1 MKSRITKKAVLYFV
15 LRFVVIGVMVLK
27 FVERDWFSAFLCVL
41 TLLLFMI
48 PSFLEKRLNIELP
61 TLLEY
66 IILLFIFSAEI
77 LGEINRFYLRIP
89 YWDTILHTLNG
100 FIMAGIGLSMI
111 DILNRHDSLH
121 FKMSQIFVCLVAFC
135 FSMTVGVL
143 WEFFEYGMDTF
154 THTDMQKDTY
164 VNRIDSVDLNPSGEN
179 VPLAVEKITAVTVS
193 GTVNGE
199 ETTLTLDSYLD
210 VGLNDTM
217 EDLFVNCIGAL
228 VFSFFGYFYLNGR
241 SKFASGFIPRLKS
254 HKEDK
259 DEN

>member
-179 VPLAVEKITAVTVS
+179 VPLAVENITAVTVS

-210 VGLNDTM
+210 IGLNDTM

>member
-48 PSFLEKRLNIELP
+48 PSFLEKKLNIELP

>member
-1 MKSRITKKAVLYFV
+1 M

-210 VGLNDTM
+210 IGLNDTM

>member
-210 VGLNDTM
+210 IGLNDTM